1 LFCHQCGESISEK
14 SRFCSHC
21 GAKIT
26 DHDDTGSQ
34 RQFRAENE
42 AEVQPK
48 QSGIRRFLPA
58 LIPVFSLVIVA
69 GGLAYTYFHEHD
81 INEEVMSLKVKAEE
95 TALNGEF
102 KNAQGLLVQAKS
114 KRPEYTVLEQN
125 LDGVSQAIQY
135 EETLANISELIK
147 KTEFEAALKEIASLK
162 EKLNANQSPLFHPI
176 QEEIKQKETSIKI
189 GMIKLQLNDLTS
201 VDQLAGKLSILSSFP
216 EEEASAIKTEIL
228 NKIVSISVKEAEDE
242 LSNKQFSSASSTL
255 DKGLQYAVNNEKL
268 LALKERVQQEKDAFE
283 KAEQQR
289 LEQAME
295 AAAQEDL
302 NNRTAAVDVTEFTA
316 EVDEYGDLYF
326 RGSIEN
332 IATTSISSITIHY
345 RISDESGKTI
355 DEGST
360 SVYPFELQPEETG
373 TFEDVYY
380 GVHQDVIVDIDNIT
394 WYLN

>member
-1 LFCHQCGESISEK
+1 MYCHQCGENIAEK

-21 GAKIT
+21 GAKIA
-26 DHDDTGSQ
+26 DNDDAVSQ
-34 RQFRAENE
+34 RQSRTEN
-42 AEVQPK
+42 AAGAMPK
-48 QSGIRRFLPA
+48 KNWVRRFSPA
-58 LIPVFSLVIVA
+58 LIPVLSLAIVS
-69 GGLAYTYFHEHD
+69 GGLAFMYNYEHD
-81 INEEVMSLKVKAEE
+81 INKEVMSLKVKAEE

-102 KNAQGLLVQAKS
+102 KDAQGLLLQAKS

-125 LDGVSQAIQY
+125 LDGINQAIQY
-135 EETLANISELIK
+135 EETLANISDLIK

-162 EKLNANQSPLFHPI
+162 EKLKANQSPLFLPL
-176 QEEIKQKETSIKI
+176 QEEVKQKETSIKI
-189 GMIKLQLNDLTS
+189 GMIKQQLNDLTT

-216 EEEASAIKTEIL
+216 EKDASAIKSEIL
-228 NKIVSISVKEAEDE
+228 NKIVSISVKEAEEE
-242 LSNKQFSSASSTL
+242 LSNKQFSAASSTL

-268 LALKERVQQEKDAFE
+268 LALKDRIQQEKEAFE
-283 KAEQQR
+283 KAEQLR

-302 NNRTAAVDVTEFTA
+302 NNQTAAVDVTEFTA

-326 RGSIEN
+326 KGSIEN
-332 IATTSISSITIHY
+332 IATAAISSITIHY
-345 RISDESGKTI
+345 RISDESGQTI

-360 SVYPFELQPEETG
+360 SVYPYELQPGETG